1 MGCHAGRIVPIHPPA
16 LPPVLLCALAL
27 AGCGS
32 APATELPP
40 AATLPAAPAQSATPA
55 GRVVSDTRAF
65 PDPARATT
73 AGRTFVADR
82 RAGAL
87 RVLEGGREIE
97 RLRTGLAPA
106 AATVAGSGGQVAVL
120 SVRGRL
126 LDLYDARTL
135 RRIGR
140 ADAGSGPVQVASD
153 GGNYLYV
160 TDAIGGSVLVF
171 HTVPELTLVRRY
183 GMAGNPWAI
192 VHDAARRRLWVTLA
206 GANRL
211 AELTTGRRMR
221 RLRAFASVTQPS
233 AVAVEPSGD
242 VVVRGRDPGAV
253 QVLEPLSR

>member
-1 MGCHAGRIVPIHPPA
+1 MI
-16 LPPVLLCALAL
+16 LCALAL

-32 APATELPP
+32 APAAELPP
-40 AATLPAAPAQSATPA
+40 AATLPGALAPSATPA
-55 GRVVSDTRAF
+55 GRVASESRAF
-65 PDPARATT
+65 PDPARATA

-87 RVLEGGREIE
+87 RVLEAGHEVE
-97 RLRTGLAPA
+97 RLPTGLEPA
-106 AATVAGSGGQVAVL
+106 AVTVAGQGSQVAVL
-120 SVRGRL
+120 SVRGRI

-140 ADAGSGPVQVASD
+140 AEAGSGPVQVASD

-160 TDAIGGSVLVF
+160 TDAVGGSVLVF
-171 HTVPELTLVRRY
+171 HSVPELTLVRRY

-192 VHDAARRRLWVTLA
+192 ALDAPRRRLWVTLA

-211 AELTTGRRMR
+211 AELSTGRRIR
-221 RLRAFASVTQPS
+221 RLRDYASVAQPS
-233 AVAVEPSGD
+233 AVAVEPSGE

-253 QVLEPLSR
+253 QVLEPFRR